1 MRLSDVIFWNV
12 DTQIDFIEPDGK
24 LYAPGAETIKPVLDK
39 LTKLARKHGIRVIS
53 TCDYHYVNS
62 AELSS
67 NPDYVDTFPEHCMAG
82 TRGALFIPE
91 TDPELPVTI
100 DWEHEVTL
108 YPELT
113 DEKRFRNIV
122 IRKDDFDVFKGNPNA
137 EKVLEF
143 VNRDTFIVYGVTTNV
158 CVHKAVKGLVDRGKK
173 VYVIED
179 AIKELPNIPLPFKEW
194 KKMGVKMIPF
204 SELKKSL

>member
-1 MRLSDVIFWNV
+1 MKLSDVIFWNV

-39 LTKLARKHGIRVIS
+39 LTKLAEKHRIRVVS
-53 TCDYHYVNS
+53 TCDYHFVNS
-62 AELSS
+62 AELSA
-67 NPDYVDTFPEHCMAG
+67 NPNFIDTFPEHCMAG
-82 TRGALFIPE
+82 TRGAQFIPE
-91 TDPELPVTI
+91 TDPVLPVTI
-100 DWEHEVTL
+100 DWDHEVTL
-108 YPELT
+108 YPELQ
-113 DEKRFRNIV
+113 DEERFRNIV

-143 VNRDTFIVYGVTTNV
+143 VNKDTFIVYGVTTNV
-158 CVHKAVKGLVDRGKK
+158 CVHKAVKGLVERGKQ

-194 KKMGVKMIPF
+194 EKMGVKMISF
-204 SELKKSL
+204 SKLKKSL